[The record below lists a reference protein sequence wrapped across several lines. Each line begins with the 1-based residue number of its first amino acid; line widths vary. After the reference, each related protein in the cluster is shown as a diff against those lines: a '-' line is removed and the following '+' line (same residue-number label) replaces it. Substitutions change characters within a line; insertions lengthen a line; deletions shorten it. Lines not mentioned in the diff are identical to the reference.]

1 MSNRRKIKKTNPI
14 YDYYNNIARLFGV
27 TLESVEP
34 IPQDIAEEIFP
45 GVTAT
50 YGGLSVCVFRK
61 TK

>member
-1 MSNRRKIKKTNPI
+1 MSNRRKIKKTNPG
-14 YDYYNNIARLFGV
+14 YEYYNNIARLYGA